1 VSLYKNKYRVEST
14 RLKNW
19 DYSTSGFYFIT
30 ICTKERECFFGE
42 IVEGK
47 MILSEPGKIIQNE
60 R

>member
-1 VSLYKNKYRVEST
+1 VSLYKNKYRVESI
-14 RLKNW
+14 RLKNL